1 MDLVTTFLCP
11 WQVHEEITAGEIV
24 NIWRRLIKQ
33 VSACLSETGSL
44 FSWEKKKK
52 YQFHQKESHVS
63 PLALLFFMKNRASQR
78 HHGITTI

>member
-44 FSWEKKKK
+44 FSWEKKK

-63 PLALLFFMKNRASQR
+63 PLALLFFMKNRASRR
-78 HHGITTI
+78 HLGITTI